1 MPQWV
6 CGQFSREA
14 IMNLHEQ
21 CLLKY
26 LMNSVSLENTTDVLL
41 RCNRLIEKKTQIKDV
56 GLGNNKRQ

>member
-1 MPQWV
+1 
-6 CGQFSREA
+6 
-14 IMNLHEQ
+14 MNLHEQ

-56 GLGNNKRQ
+56 GLGNNKR